1 MEGLESFCLARGL
14 TQPPTELIYIF
25 PGNKERTWSM
35 FLTEYIM
42 KDNRHSTTSGCKRK
56 GIETC
61 DTKLHPWAIT
71 PSPEDTD
78 NNPYTPQS
86 YSRQAPN
93 AWRTSGRHNTPP
105 FLTSNP
111 PYTHKR
117 QSPTCDTAPMPASV
131 LRKHRQPSSFPRARW
146 EQRLAPRRATCLSP
160 PLLKLHILNHTDLSS
175 PPNTSNSPPNY
186 TLHSL
191 TIVPSSLHEYTR

>member
-1 MEGLESFCLARGL
+1 M
-14 TQPPTELIYIF
+14 
-25 PGNKERTWSM
+25 
-35 FLTEYIM
+35 
-42 KDNRHSTTSGCKRK
+42 
-56 GIETC
+56 
-61 DTKLHPWAIT
+61 T
-71 PSPEDTD
+71 PS
-78 NNPYTPQS
+78 YT
-86 YSRQAPN
+86 REHHHLRTRTITRILPN
-93 AWRTSGRHNTPP
+93 LTHAWLPMPDALLGDTPP

-111 PYTHKR
+111 SYTHKR

-131 LRKHRQPSSFPRARW
+131 LRRHRQPSSFPRARW